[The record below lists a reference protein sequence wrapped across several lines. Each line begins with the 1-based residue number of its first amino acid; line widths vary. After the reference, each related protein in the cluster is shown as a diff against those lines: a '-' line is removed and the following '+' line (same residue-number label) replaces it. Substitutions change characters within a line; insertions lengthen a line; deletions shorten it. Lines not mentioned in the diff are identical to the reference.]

1 MNTPT
6 PPRIPDDAAD
16 GHVRA
21 LLWRL
26 RAKLVNPPD
35 ADRAQADLERIF
47 AAASDLRRSD
57 LRRSEVARR
66 ESEEAAGTN
75 GPISDAPEVAS
86 IAPSLDTPSGGA
98 GDIDSPGDIDT
109 TTDNSGEVVPI
120 PSQLPQV
127 ASLEQRSSGL
137 TQKIG
142 RVAAVA
148 VLIVGVGGGLAA
160 AVDREAVM
168 IALLGS
174 ETGNQA
180 PDPDSSAGDHIAIEA
195 NTDQGPSGT
204 TDEDGDTDAPDADD
218 ARDGGAAD
226 TTSPSP
232 STGSDDDTADAPSDP
247 ATTPSQGDARDHGS
261 EDNSATGSGSSG
273 SSDRSKGSEE
283 GSSGREQPR
292 QEEPVDDNT
301 TIVAQPDGP
310 VDQGDLDGFGGA
322 APCETDDLADCVN
335 GRSPADDDAADDDAA
350 DDEDEDE
357 EDDGDTEEDEEEDED
372 RLRELADRRFQG

>member
-47 AAASDLRRSD
+47 AAASDLRRYD

-86 IAPSLDTPSGGA
+86 ITPSLDTGSDGA
-98 GDIDSPGDIDT
+98 GDIGSPGDIGNPGDIDSAT
-109 TTDNSGEVVPI
+109 GNSGEVVPI
-120 PSQLPQV
+120 PTQLPQV

-148 VLIVGVGGGLAA
+148 VLI
-160 AVDREAVM
+160 
-168 IALLGS
+168 
-174 ETGNQA
+174 
-180 PDPDSSAGDHIAIEA
+180 
-195 NTDQGPSGT
+195 
-204 TDEDGDTDAPDADD
+204 
-218 ARDGGAAD
+218 
-226 TTSPSP
+226 
-232 STGSDDDTADAPSDP
+232 
-247 ATTPSQGDARDHGS
+247 
-261 EDNSATGSGSSG
+261 
-273 SSDRSKGSEE
+273 
-283 GSSGREQPR
+283 
-292 QEEPVDDNT
+292 
-301 TIVAQPDGP
+301 
-310 VDQGDLDGFGGA
+310 
-322 APCETDDLADCVN
+322 
-335 GRSPADDDAADDDAA
+335 
-350 DDEDEDE
+350 
-357 EDDGDTEEDEEEDED
+357 
-372 RLRELADRRFQG
+372 